1 MYPNLISVKLRI
13 RTSSSQFILAEDHND
28 KCSTD
33 SGAVACSDVSVV
45 EKIDGKQQQHQLEQG
60 AMKMMMAEGGGGE
73 GEGESTT
80 EPMDTEE
87 KQTCK
92 HVGYMQHFTKN

>member
-33 SGAVACSDVSVV
+33 SGAVACSDVSMV
-45 EKIDGKQQQHQLEQG
+45 EKVGCKQQQHQLEQG
-60 AMKMMMAEGGGGE
+60 AMKITGRGGGA

-92 HVGYMQHFTKN
+92 HVG